1 MKHLCNLLII
11 LSFIVTLFNPTII
24 YAETEIKSI
33 STEVRGGI
41 DKSHKSERYLNAR
54 VKFNNMMIDGQLFG
68 SPSIRFKISQ
78 IPGRKISYALILS
91 SGNSL
96 LNINKNNNKN
106 GGYGN
111 SGYKYWIRS
120 EQNMTLGS
128 VLNDFS
134 PRQVKALK
142 SMCGFLSNPD
152 NIKKNIINVIET
164 KSRSMDS
171 SVKRL
176 FTARAN
182 AEISKILSTCK
193 RVTNRKINGYETIS
207 ILQTP
212 KICGKKTSGL
222 TLNTKTYKAIQKNLK
237 VLGYYSS
244 DIDGVFGAGSC
255 SAFNNYNS
263 SKNRHALS
271 IFTKFSYDL
280 LQEEADT
287 ILLNLE
293 EKKKVSALE
302 AEKKEAAILETS
314 KKEIAKKE
322 AAILEAAKK
331 EEAVILEAA
340 KKEAAEIVEAAK
352 KEIAILDAAEKKA
365 AEIVEAAKK
374 EAAILEAAK
383 KEAAEIVEAAKKEAT
398 KLEDTKKEVSEIVE
412 TAKEEANA
420 TNELSA
426 SNILLAD
433 NITDEG
439 SKSLNTSNT
448 EEKELKENIFQIEK
462 LSELQ
467 EIALKADTFLME
479 YNKDQAGKLMR
490 YKLRLTVKGS
500 EIDTSLVSKSIFGF
514 ENSSSIDISMSI
526 GSSQAALD
534 FIIDEENTKINLHFS
549 DDASVNKDFAS
560 NIPELILD
568 ASEISGAFLVR
579 IIDDGSN
586 NIQSGDFAQILERL
600 DSKDVA
606 LVGAF
611 CSVIQSISVDKNTFI
626 KSVTQNIP
634 DESKDGFS
642 TSPLVSDGVINIINS
657 HATACVGELEKVNN
671 TKASFDIPNL
681 FDFEETGEALL
692 ENSTEN
698 ILEKSRAELKA
709 KEQKNAEGTHL
720 EEEHLAEEKRLAQ
733 KIKRE
738 KEERLAEEKRL
749 AQKIKREK
757 EDRLAE
763 EKRLKNKF
771 KFGDLSYFIVNGQKQ
786 DFMDIIY
793 EDPYD
798 LDGKKF
804 SYTGY
809 ISYVSERPRDTV
821 WGYHFDTYVDQGGE
835 YLESINL
842 VQPGETIPLLAV
854 ANEFKLNPDQAKKE
868 RKSVFKF
875 LKQSEGRKAIVKI
888 TGIMKNFS
896 NNGNLYLELDTY
908 KIIEFIKK

>member
-1 MKHLCNLLII
+1 
-11 LSFIVTLFNPTII
+11 
-24 YAETEIKSI
+24 
-33 STEVRGGI
+33 
-41 DKSHKSERYLNAR
+41 
-54 VKFNNMMIDGQLFG
+54 
-68 SPSIRFKISQ
+68 
-78 IPGRKISYALILS
+78 
-91 SGNSL
+91 
-96 LNINKNNNKN
+96 
-106 GGYGN
+106 
-111 SGYKYWIRS
+111 
-120 EQNMTLGS
+120 
-128 VLNDFS
+128 
-134 PRQVKALK
+134 
-142 SMCGFLSNPD
+142 
-152 NIKKNIINVIET
+152 
-164 KSRSMDS
+164 
-171 SVKRL
+171 
-176 FTARAN
+176 
-182 AEISKILSTCK
+182 
-193 RVTNRKINGYETIS
+193 
-207 ILQTP
+207 
-212 KICGKKTSGL
+212 
-222 TLNTKTYKAIQKNLK
+222 
-237 VLGYYSS
+237 
-244 DIDGVFGAGSC
+244 
-255 SAFNNYNS
+255 
-263 SKNRHALS
+263 
-271 IFTKFSYDL
+271 
-280 LQEEADT
+280 
-287 ILLNLE
+287 
-293 EKKKVSALE
+293 
-302 AEKKEAAILETS
+302 
-314 KKEIAKKE
+314 
-322 AAILEAAKK
+322 
-331 EEAVILEAA
+331 
-340 KKEAAEIVEAAK
+340 
-352 KEIAILDAAEKKA
+352 
-365 AEIVEAAKK
+365 
-374 EAAILEAAK
+374 
-383 KEAAEIVEAAKKEAT
+383 

-467 EIALKADTFLME
+467 EIALKANTFLME

-709 KEQKNAEGTHL
+709 KEQKNAEVEKNRIIKKKKNIERMRL
-720 EEEHLAEEKRLAQ
+720 DMERRAKEKRLAEVQ
-733 KIKRE
+733 KQRLAE
-738 KEERLAEEKRL
+738 KEETKKRTESVSKP
-749 AQKIKREK
+749 ANGTRPN
-757 EDRLAE
+757 DGRC
-763 EKRLKNKF
+763 LK
-771 KFGDLSYFIVNGQKQ
+771 S
-786 DFMDIIY
+786 
-793 EDPYD
+793 EYD
-798 LDGKKF
+798 LVKGMFENAGYTFNLDFDKCTVEKIPGYSVYRPKK
-804 SYTGY
+804 
-809 ISYVSERPRDTV
+809 
-821 WGYHFDTYVDQGGE
+821 
-835 YLESINL
+835 LESWSHVL
-842 VQPGETIPLLAV
+842 HH
-854 ANEFKLNPDQAKKE
+854 
-868 RKSVFKF
+868 
-875 LKQSEGRKAIVKI
+875 
-888 TGIMKNFS
+888 FS
-896 NNGNLYLELDTY
+896 NPFRAQGSTPRNKLFCYKYMNGKWILDDE
-908 KIIEFIKK
+908 KDCNK